1 MKKNYITPEIKVI
14 QLEAL
19 CNEGLNIASVHRA
32 DLKGDVS
39 ANLMWSTR
47 MRPRLKTKTCGE
59 SRTAI
64 IGAMTDT
71 IVCYRNR

>member
-32 DLKGDVS
+32 DLKGECISKFDVKDEQ
-39 ANLMWSTR
+39 T
-47 MRPRLKTKTCGE
+47 TKTDYKDLWGE
-59 SRTAI
+59 SNS
-64 IGAMTDT
+64 GNWGDD
-71 IVCYRNR
+71 